1 MLESICYAFIY
12 LFEVLA
18 CFLFFENFY
27 YRKAKNVLCFFIYI
41 LTFLIQFGMSF
52 VTIPLVNLLSF
63 IICNFFIA
71 LICYESKIKTC
82 VFTTLILTVLM
93 FITEMIVVYCSSMI
107 LKIDIAAYED
117 DLLVL
122 ISQSSLSKLLF
133 FVVIFF
139 TSKIYKN
146 KTNAKSPNKFTVLL
160 GVLPLTSIVFLHFIT
175 YWGVNTSETS
185 QFNGA
190 LAFCTIL
197 LLFSNIFVFYIYELV
212 QKTNF
217 EITQLQLEKQ
227 RGEISKEYYDIM
239 SNDLTNSRILV
250 HDIKKHF
257 ESLLL
262 ISQKNKNTEAVNY
275 INSISES
282 FGLDTRTKHTGNILI
297 DVIINRYMNTCKA
310 KGIELEIEFC
320 GSRLEFMTES
330 DIVAL
335 LDNMFDNAI
344 EAAYVSEKKDI
355 LFSMYVRNDNFVVIK
370 TLNSCD
376 IKPKSKNG
384 KLVSTKKD
392 KLSHGIG
399 TQSIKK
405 VVEKYNGS
413 FSWKY
418 HEDKHQFEATAIVMI
433 NQDC

>member
-1 MLESICYAFIY
+1 MINSICYALIY
-12 LFEVLA
+12 LFEVLS
-18 CFLFFENFY
+18 CFMFFENFY
-27 YRKAKNVLCFFIYI
+27 NRKIKGYTCITFYFVS
-41 LTFLIQFGMSF
+41 FLIQYG
-52 VTIPLVNLLSF
+52 LSF
-63 IICNFFIA
+63 FHIPILNLATFVLCYFIISLF
-71 LICYESKIKTC
+71 CYESKLKSCIFTSLMLA
-82 VFTTLILTVLM
+82 VFML
-93 FITEMIVVYCSSMI
+93 ITETIVVHVSTSI
-107 LKIDIAAYED
+107 LKVDFTLYQD
-117 DLLVL
+117 NLLALVV
-122 ISQSSLSKLLF
+122 QSSLSKLFF
-133 FVVIFF
+133 FVTLLII
-139 TSKIYKN
+139 SKLFRLK
-146 KTNAKSPNKFTVLL
+146 AKKMKSNKFAVLL
-160 GVLPLTSIVFLHFIT
+160 GFLPLTTVIILSFIATFGLSSDNKTPFNSFLA
-175 YWGVNTSETS
+175 VSS
-185 QFNGA
+185 
-190 LAFCTIL
+190 IL
-197 LLFSNIFVFYIYELV
+197 LLFSNIIVFYIYETV

-227 RGEISKEYYDIM
+227 REEISKEYYDIM
-239 SNDLTNSRILV
+239 SKDLTNSRILV

-320 GSRLEFMTES
+320 GSRLEFMTDS

-344 EAAYVSEKKDI
+344 EAAAVSEEKDI

-384 KLVSTKKD
+384 KLVSTKND

>member
-1 MLESICYAFIY
+1 MASTILYFFIY
-12 LFEVLA
+12 LFEILA
-18 CFLFFENFY
+18 CSLFFENFY
-27 YRKAKNVLCFFIYI
+27 SRKQKVSICI
-41 LTFLIQFGMSF
+41 LVYAVATLFQFGMSF
-52 VTIPLVNLLSF
+52 VSIRSINLITF
-63 IICNFFIA
+63 IISTFLIA

-82 VFTTLILTVLM
+82 IYSTVILTFFM
-93 FITEMIVVYCSSMI
+93 FITELIIIYPSTY
-107 LKIDIAAYED
+107 LFKINLAEYEIN
-117 DLLVL
+117 LLVL
-122 ISQSSLSKLLF
+122 VVQASLSKLLF

-139 TSKIYKN
+139 LSKYIKN
-146 KTNAKSPNKFTVLL
+146 KANKQSANIFTILL
-160 GVLPLTSIVFLHFIT
+160 GLLPLTSLAIFYTMF
-175 YWGVNTSETS
+175 YWGIKTSDTS
-185 QFNGA
+185 PFNA
-190 LAFCTIL
+190 VLSVCSIL
-197 LLFSNIFVFYIYELV
+197 LLFVNIFVFFIYEMV

-262 ISQKNKNTEAVNY
+262 ISQKNKDTEAVEY

-297 DVIINRYMNTCKA
+297 DVIINRYINTCKS

-344 EAAYVSEKKDI
+344 EAASVSEEKDI
-355 LFSMYVRNDNFVVIK
+355 LFSMYVRNNNFVVIK

-376 IKPKSKNG
+376 IKPNSKNG

-392 KLSHGIG
+392 TLSHGIG

-418 HEDKHQFEATAIVMI
+418 HEDKHQFEAIAIVMMS
-433 NQDC
+433 QD

>member
-1 MLESICYAFIY
+1 MVNSIFYFFIY

-27 YRKAKNVLCFFIYI
+27 YRKATKRLCFSIY
-41 LTFLIQFGMSF
+41 LLAFLIQFGMSF
-52 VTIPLVNLLSF
+52 VTIPLVNLVSF
-63 IICNFFIA
+63 VVCNFFIA

-82 VFTTLILTVLM
+82 IFTSLMLTVFM
-93 FITEMIVVYCSSMI
+93 FATEMIIVYFSSLV
-107 LKIDIAAYED
+107 LKINIAAYRD

-122 ISQSSLSKLLF
+122 ITQSALSKLLF
-133 FVVIFF
+133 FVSVFF
-139 TSKIYKN
+139 SSKIYKL
-146 KTNAKSPNKFTVLL
+146 KLDKKAPNKFTIML
-160 GVLPLTSIVFLHFIT
+160 GILPLTTIVFLHVIT
-175 YWGVNTSETS
+175 YWGVNTTETS
-185 QFNGA
+185 KYNGA
-190 LAFCTIL
+190 LSICTIL
-197 LLFSNIFVFYIYELV
+197 LLFANLFVFYIYEMV
-212 QKTNF
+212 QKTNI

-227 RGEISKEYYDIM
+227 REEISKEYYDIM
-239 SNDLTNSRILV
+239 SKDLTNSRILV

-257 ESLLL
+257 ESLLM
-262 ISQKNKNTEAVNY
+262 ISQKNNY
-275 INSISES
+275 PQSIEYLNSISES

-320 GSRLEFMTES
+320 GSRLEFMTDS

-344 EAAYVSEKKDI
+344 EAASVSKEKDI

-384 KLVSTKKD
+384 KLMSTKND